1 MFCKLNAKI
10 KPVWDIVGAPE
21 ECGADEG
28 VGLNVNLAFA
38 SNLNPP
44 MCDADYMAAF
54 RTIVIPIA
62 RDYNPDIIL
71 VSAGFDAAAGH
82 PAPLGGYNISSECK
96 FQGLFTPS
104 VCVIVSVDTHQGYH
118 TF

>member
-1 MFCKLNAKI
+1 MFCKLNAKM
-10 KPVWDIVGAPE
+10 KPVWGIVGAPE

-96 FQGLFTPS
+96 FQVLFTPS